1 MVSEGKIEKYEAD
14 LANRHL
20 AISHSLLEDTV
31 LFASLGVCAWWLLLF
46 RVPLAIIA
54 VWAKRLS
61 DKYLVT
67 NQQAILHDRQPIG
80 KLVINR

>member
-46 RVPLAIIA
+46 RIPLAIIA

-61 DKYLVT
+61 DKCMVT
-67 NQQAILHDRQPIG
+67 YQMAIQYNYQSII
-80 KLVINR
+80 KLAANR